1 MIITKE
7 LFDKIKPGEIF
18 RVVTTRFQNFHEPM
32 EETLTFVCVK
42 AKGDG
47 IDWAI
52 YAKRAGTYVEDIARY
67 GDKVTSEEN
76 IRNICPCDDEVFQLY
91 RL

>member
-1 MIITKE
+1 MTITKE
-7 LFDKIKPGEIF
+7 IFDQLKPGEIF
-18 RVVTTRFQNFHEPM
+18 RVVTTRVQNFRDPM

-52 YAKRAGTYVEDIARY
+52 YAKRAGTYAEDIARY
-67 GDKVTSEEN
+67 GDKVTSEDN
-76 IRNICPCDDEVFQLY
+76 IRSICPCDDEVFNLY
-91 RL
+91 RQ